1 MDRRDILSTMLLL
14 GAPTMCRCIINWNL
28 WIEQNCLCLLLLV
41 SGCKSGRSVLVGGGG
56 GVHLEVWKCAS
67 WLGAGGGR
75 GGWSGGRGGGGGVDK
90 VWPEWYSIRA
100 ICGIPSTS
108 PCPTV
113 QVKPKHCRRTLNVR
127 SLSHKQTFYR
137 NIFNNNN
144 KKIWNK
150 IVTANLP
157 EKKDQKHTRCLQLL
171 IPLDIALGCSTFGW
185 TSTSVTVQSTWNIR
199 ER

>member
-14 GAPTMCRCIINWNL
+14 GAPTMCRCIINWSL

-41 SGCKSGRSVLVGGGG
+41 SGCKSGRSVLVGGGCT
-56 GVHLEVWKCAS
+56 WKCAS
-67 WLGAGGGR
+67 WLGGGGGR
-75 GGWSGGRGGGGGVDK
+75 GGWVKWGQGRRGGEVDK

-113 QVKPKHCRRTLNVR
+113 QVKPMHCRRTLNVR

-137 NIFNNNN
+137 NILNNNN
-144 KKIWNK
+144 KKY
-150 IVTANLP
+150 
-157 EKKDQKHTRCLQLL
+157 KK
-171 IPLDIALGCSTFGW
+171 
-185 TSTSVTVQSTWNIR
+185 
-199 ER
+199 